1 MEIKIK
7 NNITRILTDINRS
20 VGDMEGSNN
29 NDNCLCIDL
38 LLSQIDYLTNNLNIL
53 KQIICSDNSRKHC
66 GNNND
71 TPTGADDLQ
80 PRNNYLLQQSKRD
93 ADNTISNT
101 TQTPM
106 FIAKK
111 EEIQHRKM
119 DAPINNDTNIN
130 VKLQSIE
137 PDSNTRQALKN
148 IISLNDKFTFVR
160 YLFRN
165 NITIYSEHINNIDKL
180 GSKEEVFTYIN
191 TYLSKLY
198 DWDNYPDK
206 KDLFIKIVEKQ
217 FE

>member
-38 LLSQIDYLTNNLNIL
+38 LLSQIEYLTNNLNIL
-53 KQIICSDNSRKHC
+53 KQIICSDNDSNPGRQK
-66 GNNND
+66 ND
-71 TPTGADDLQ
+71 TEISNRIDDRQ
-80 PRNNYLLQQSKRD
+80 PRSNYLLQSKRESD
-93 ADNTISNT
+93 DTISNT
-101 TQTPM
+101 PQTTRVP
-106 FIAKK
+106 AKK
-111 EEIQHRKM
+111 EEI
-119 DAPINNDTNIN
+119 PNNKVEIPVNHDTN
-130 VKLQSIE
+130 VKLQSI
-137 PDSNTRQALKN
+137 DRDGNNRQALKN